1 MAANLELRCRFEHRP
16 RLHLI
21 GEDLTVDN
29 ASLKLN
35 HDIGHG
41 DGDDAVDNDDGEDSV
56 DGEGTALDWK
66 RPHGGW
72 KEPPLR

>member
-41 DGDDAVDNDDGEDSV
+41 DGDNYDDD
-56 DGEGTALDWK
+56 DIEGKATEH
-66 RPHGGW
+66 RPCL
-72 KEPPLR
+72 P